1 MKERNIILEGKL
13 KSWLLSVDIE
23 KLAAKQ
29 QGQLILGLEKLYQAT
44 GDADYHT
51 FAKKAVDNLVAEDG
65 TYAKAEGS
73 LSDNLFGNALFAV
86 RAMDT
91 VYNPQDTAA
100 EKTET
105 FSTKLSDAYLTQPF
119 YMNYETK
126 FGGKEQYN
134 DVIAQFN
141 ILQEKAYPSVENELG
156 NAAADLEMAAYAA
169 AAVDTMEVMEQ
180 PLYEIFDRLRQILKQ
195 AVAAMNT
202 KSLDTFAKE
211 AQEAGLFYAYAVL
224 KGCRMKALI
233 TEKYEKAALD
243 ILEAAE
249 AKAQEDD
256 AFGADTAYTAVLVTA
271 YAESLRNREYQD
283 YGRTKGG
290 ALWS

>member
-91 VYNPQDTAA
+91 VYNLQDTAA
-100 EKTET
+100 EKTEKAILKQEKVMTSGARFDATETCAGT

-126 FGGKEQYN
+126 LGGKEQYN
-134 DVIAQFN
+134 DIIAQFN

-156 NAAADLEMAAYAA
+156 NATADLEMAAYAA

-224 KGCRMKALI
+224 KGCR
-233 TEKYEKAALD
+233 
-243 ILEAAE
+243 
-249 AKAQEDD
+249 
-256 AFGADTAYTAVLVTA
+256 
-271 YAESLRNREYQD
+271 
-283 YGRTKGG
+283 
-290 ALWS
+290 

>member
-1 MKERNIILEGKL
+1 
-13 KSWLLSVDIE
+13 
-23 KLAAKQ
+23 
-29 QGQLILGLEKLYQAT
+29 
-44 GDADYHT
+44 
-51 FAKKAVDNLVAEDG
+51 
-65 TYAKAEGS
+65 
-73 LSDNLFGNALFAV
+73 
-86 RAMDT
+86 
-91 VYNPQDTAA
+91 
-100 EKTET
+100 
-105 FSTKLSDAYLTQPF
+105 
-119 YMNYETK
+119 
-126 FGGKEQYN
+126 
-134 DVIAQFN
+134 
-141 ILQEKAYPSVENELG
+141 
-156 NAAADLEMAAYAA
+156 
-169 AAVDTMEVMEQ
+169 MEVMEQ

-233 TEKYEKAALD
+233 TEKNEKAALD

-249 AKAQEDD
+249 AKAQEND
-256 AFGADTAYTAVLVTA
+256 AFGADAAYTAVLVTA